1 MRGRASQRDK
11 SGRERASQRDRS
23 GVPENYRVGRRL
35 SDPRMLLAIAV
46 SWLAVGIIMLV
57 ALHASWKL
65 VPAIFSIGVG
75 MLYLRGA
82 LGAVIRRER
91 LRRSS

>member
-1 MRGRASQRDK
+1 
-11 SGRERASQRDRS
+11 
-23 GVPENYRVGRRL
+23 VGRRP

-57 ALHASWKL
+57 GLHASWKL

-75 MLYLRGA
+75 MLYMRGA
-82 LGAVIRRER
+82 LGTVIHKER